1 MLNFIFL
8 QAAAKG
14 ILDISALDTFLHSAF
29 AKMVD
34 LGERII
40 LSVVVLIIGRWVI
53 KWLRKL
59 VARILERKNVE
70 GAVVSFVNNMAD
82 VLFKIVLGLIIV
94 SILGIETTSFAA
106 ILAAAGLAVGMA
118 MKDNLS
124 NFAGGVMILLN
135 KPFRLGDTI
144 SAQGADGVVREIG
157 ILYTV
162 LLTGDNRTIY
172 LPNGPLSTGTIVNV
186 TAQPRRRLDITLNVN
201 YGNSADDL
209 KAIIAEVADGNSKV
223 METPTPF
230 IGVTAIN
237 NGSFDIVLR
246 VWVLTGDYGS
256 TSVELNEALY
266 KALSEKGVYVPSVLS
281 VKMTE

>member
-8 QAAAKG
+8 QATDS
-14 ILDISALDTFLHSAF
+14 LSFSALDTFLQSTFTKA
-29 AKMVD
+29 VD
-34 LGERII
+34 LGESII
-40 LSVVVLIIGRWVI
+40 LSVIILFIGRWAI
-53 KWLRKL
+53 KWLKKL
-59 VARILERKNVE
+59 IDRILQRKHVE
-70 GAVVSFVNNMAD
+70 DAVVSFINNMAD
-82 VLFKIVLGLIIV
+82 ALLKIVLGLIII

-135 KPFRLGDTI
+135 KPFKLGDSI
-144 SAQGADGVVREIG
+144 NAQGMDGVVREIG

-172 LPNGPLSTGTIVNV
+172 LPNGPLSTGTIINV
-186 TAQPRRRLDITLNVN
+186 TAQPRRRLDITLNIN
-201 YGNSADDL
+201 YGNSADEL
-209 KAIIAEVADGNSKV
+209 KSVLAQLIDNNEKV

-237 NGSFDIVLR
+237 NGNFDIVLR
-246 VWVLTGDYGS
+246 MWVLTGDYA
-256 TSVELNEALY
+256 TVSVEMNEAIY
-266 KALSEKGVYVPSVLS
+266 KAFSEKGVYTSSTLA
-281 VKMTE
+281 VKMVE